1 MKRSILLI
9 AIAVLAAR
17 AVQAEVIKVAIIAPE
32 GSTWANVMK
41 EMADELSKATSG
53 RVKLDIYAGGVM
65 GDEKVI
71 VKKMEIGQVDAA
83 GFTGR
88 GLGEIYPAVRVLEL
102 PFLFKDSSEVDMVV
116 EKFMPDI
123 KNAFASKGYEFLG
136 WAEVGFVY
144 IFSNKPVKRLA
155 DMNGVKMWMWQ
166 GDPLAE
172 RMYKALGIVPVPLA
186 IQDVLMALQT
196 NMISG
201 VYASPLGAV
210 AMQWF
215 TKTKYM
221 IDLKLVNSI
230 GGFVVTKR
238 AVSRLS
244 PEDAKIFRELAQRY
258 MRRLVE
264 MTRKENADALNA
276 IKGSGVEFIKIEEKD
291 LREIVDRCKGVW
303 SELAGTLYPKEWL
316 DKVVSLLSR

>member
-238 AVSRLS
+238 AISKLS
-244 PEDAKIFRELAQRY
+244 PEDAKVFRELAQRY

>member
-1 MKRSILLI
+1 
-9 AIAVLAAR
+9 
-17 AVQAEVIKVAIIAPE
+17 
-32 GSTWANVMK
+32 MK

-238 AVSRLS
+238 AISRLS
-244 PEDAKIFRELAQRY
+244 PEDAKVFRELAQRY

>member
-238 AVSRLS
+238 AISRLS

>member
-238 AVSRLS
+238 AISRLS

-291 LREIVDRCKGVW
+291 LREIVDRCRGVW